1 MVINALDLTLSCHIQ
16 SSSISDPFVLKALTA
31 LDEGSPLFT
40 RATLLDWSFDNGHHY
55 FRKRLYVPPSVMI
68 LFPYR
73 SILLIVHS
81 RRLLTW
87 RGRGSVTFLNTTYLL
102 VHSSS
107 TFSLVNLSLDVLIS

>member
-1 MVINALDLTLSCHIQ
+1 MNSKKEIGGVSTITVSREPRQ
-16 SSSISDPFVLKALTA
+16 SLMGFEIIA
-31 LDEGSPLFT
+31 
-40 RATLLDWSFDNGHHY
+40 
-55 FRKRLYVPPSVMI
+55 VMI

-87 RGRGSVTFLNTTYLL
+87 RGSVHFLNTAYLL

-107 TFSLVNLSLDVLIS
+107 TFSLVSLSLDVPIF